1 MRLENAANLQRPISR
16 NKVILLTIAVKVVAG
31 K

>member
-1 MRLENAANLQRPISR
+1 MENAAELHRPISR